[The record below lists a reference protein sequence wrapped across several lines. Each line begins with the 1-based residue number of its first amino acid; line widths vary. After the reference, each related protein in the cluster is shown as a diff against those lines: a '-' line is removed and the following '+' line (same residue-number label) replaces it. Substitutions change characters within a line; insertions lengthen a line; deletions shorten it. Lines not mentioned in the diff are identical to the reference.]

1 MDPLS
6 ITASTLTV
14 ISALEASLQLIKTYR
29 DAPSQL
35 EALNNE
41 IADISAAVTE
51 VARVIKASQNKNVSL
66 DDRTSHLTL
75 ALSNIRRKARDL
87 DAILRACVTSPSSAS
102 AGSKILRISW
112 LKVRS
117 KVQSLQSE
125 LRDGRINLLI
135 ALASFTA

>member
-6 ITASTLTV
+6 ITTSTLTI
-14 ISALEASLQLIKTYR
+14 ISALEASLRLIKTYC

-35 EALNNE
+35 EALNNV
-41 IADISAAVTE
+41 IADFTAAVTE
-51 VARVIKASQNKNVSL
+51 VARIIKVSQNKIGSL

-87 DAILRACVTSPSSAS
+87 DVLFRACVTSPSSTS
-102 AGSKILRISW
+102 AGSKVFRLSW

-125 LRDGRINLLI
+125 LRDGRLNLLI